1 MPIHS
6 DFHMHSHHSG
16 DCKAPM
22 KDMIESAIEKGLT
35 EICFTEHL
43 DLDYPEPPDLPPDA
57 FELDISSYNKE
68 LTALRVEYRDRITIR
83 YGIEIGMQS
92 QVAKENQ
99 AAADSSP
106 FDFIIASQHLVDKRD
121 PYYPDF
127 WAPDTVENI
136 FKRFFE
142 QTLENLKL
150 FTNYDVLGHLDYISR
165 YVPKGD
171 TTYSYER
178 FADQIDAILMHLI
191 KNDKGLDVNSKV
203 LAHSDTL
210 PPNPCPEV
218 LKRYRELGGRI
229 ITFGSDAHTP
239 DRIACGFDK
248 IHQIALDAGFSE
260 YYTYEARTPI
270 PHKL

>member
-16 DCKAPM
+16 DSKAPM
-22 KDMIESAIEKGLT
+22 ADMIQSAIDKGLT

-43 DLDYPEPPDLPPDA
+43 DLDYPEYPDLASDA
-57 FELDISSYNKE
+57 FDLDISSYNKE

-92 QVAKENQ
+92 QVVKENL
-99 AAADSSP
+99 AVADSSP

-121 PYYPDF
+121 PFYPDF
-127 WAPDTVENI
+127 WNPDTVENI
-136 FKRFFE
+136 FIRFFD

-171 TTYSYER
+171 ATYSYKR
-178 FADQIDAILMHLI
+178 FADQIDAILLHLI

-203 LAHSDTL
+203 LSHDENL
-210 PPNPCPEV
+210 PPNPGPEI
-218 LKRYRELGGRI
+218 LKRYHELGGRI

-239 DRIACGFDK
+239 ARIACGFDK